1 MASNRL
7 NISVGIHQPQSRAG
21 LITSAT
27 LPEASEI
34 GIKLEGYDDADNI
47 KFTAATQD
55 SKQVWNPASDI
66 VLDETKGTLY
76 AYYPWKSGTNLS
88 AIPVETASQTD
99 YLYAEPVAN
108 VSEKNPNVALTMKH
122 MLAYVKIAIN
132 KGTYVGTGNISKITV
147 QSDGFATAGTFN
159 AAQETPAYTATTGA
173 GTAIESNAATTLG
186 GTATDIMVVPTG
198 VAKPI
203 TFTATIDDVDYTVAS
218 SDVTLKNGNSY
229 EYTLSLNSTFMSVAK
244 VAVTEWNII
253 PENGLDLNKAITWTT
268 APNGVYAV
276 SAEGKPVAVTKADA
290 SCIGVALVAG
300 EHKFMIAKSDAT
312 DGTNTTFY
320 WGMKLFGKDVTGVVT
335 NDKVDGTNHNGYL
348 PKPDGTF
355 DGSIHLSDDFTT
367 WTAGALAEFD
377 GKANTAAIIAGYT
390 EHGVSMDARDMC
402 TVLNTFNTSDSFKDW
417 YVPALGQLALMYLNM
432 TEINAALAKIGGT
445 ALAAK
450 CYWSSSERDSGYA
463 WYVFFGNGGVSNT
476 YKSVSSGGIQVRF
489 VRDI

>member
-7 NISVGIHQPQSRAG
+7 NISVGIHQPQSRTG

-108 VSEKNPNVALTMKH
+108 VSEKNANVPVTMKH
-122 MLAYVKIAIN
+122 MLANVKIAIN
-132 KGTYVGTGNISKITV
+132 KGTYVGIGNVSKISV

-186 GTATDIMVVPTG
+186 GNATNIMVVPTS

-203 TFTATIDDVDYTVAS
+203 TFTATIDDVDYTVTS
-218 SDVTLKNGNSY
+218 SDVTLQNGNSY
-229 EYTLSLNSTFMSVAK
+229 EYTLSLNSTFMSVAGIN
-244 VAVTEWNII
+244 VQEWTGV
-253 PENGLDLNKAITWTT
+253 PKESLTLEKAPLKIDATGK
-268 APNGVYAV
+268 ANGVYAI
-276 SAEGKPVAVTKADA
+276 SSTGSLIDYNSADA
-290 SCIGVALVAG
+290 SAIGVALVAG

-312 DGTNTTFY
+312 DGTNTTLY
-320 WGMKLFGKDVTGVVT
+320 WDNSYSDLSLT
-335 NDKVDGTNHNGYL
+335 NYGNADETNSYGYL
-348 PKPDGTF
+348 GGT
-355 DGSIHLSDDFTT
+355 LTPQLNKDFTT
-367 WTAGALAEFD
+367 WTAGALSDFN
-377 GKANTAAIIAGYT
+377 GKANTAVIAEASSY
-390 EHGVSMDARDMC
+390 ARDMC
-402 TVLNTFNTSDSFKDW
+402 TVLNTFNTSDSYKDW
-417 YVPALGQLALMYLNM
+417 YVPACGQLALMYLNM

-445 ALAAK
+445 ALAAEA
-450 CYWSSSERDSGYA
+450 YWSSSEG
-463 WYVFFGNGGVSNT
+463 
-476 YKSVSSGGIQVRF
+476 SSGSAWGVNFINGDVFKYYKYDDYRVRF